1 MSLVLFGDHG
11 WGEQDSLQGWGEGH
25 LGSSFSSEESEG
37 GGDEGE
43 GGGAGFGDG
52 VAVLEVIDLEGVEA
66 TDAANA
72 FLGIKP
78 DEAVGFDIASEKFS
92 GIKPRAWIEFGIYG
106 KIAAFF
112 AKDANVDFSI
122 NISDFGNDDAD
133 EKRVLA
139 FGVWEEVESKEGSL
153 SCSAIFKGNPRIS
166 EVPIEVEV
174 TIISIHT
181 CNKAIRD
188 RRILGAES
196 CSLPRKSEWISHK
209 GRIQIPIFEIFHEDG
224 VPVDPFVEGAIELAA
239 VGSGIPHA
247 EGGGG
252 REACEA
258 ECGEEGNWDLHGK
271 WEGGKNVQRGFHEFS
286 PLRGSRV
293 GKSVDR
299 KSTRLNSSHSVKSRM
314 PSSA

>member
-1 MSLVLFGDHG
+1 MFKEGFMSLVFFGDHG

-92 GIKPRAWIEFGIYG
+92 GIKPRAWIKFGIYG

-122 NISDFGNDDAD
+122 NISDFGDDDAD

-139 FGVWEEVESKEGSL
+139 FGVWEEFEFEKFLPTRGGLESD
-153 SCSAIFKGNPRIS
+153 PRI
-166 EVPIEVEV
+166 
-174 TIISIHT
+174 T
-181 CNKAIRD
+181 AR
-188 RRILGAES
+188 
-196 CSLPRKSEWISHK
+196 
-209 GRIQIPIFEIFHEDG
+209 
-224 VPVDPFVEGAIELAA
+224 
-239 VGSGIPHA
+239 
-247 EGGGG
+247 
-252 REACEA
+252 
-258 ECGEEGNWDLHGK
+258 
-271 WEGGKNVQRGFHEFS
+271 
-286 PLRGSRV
+286 PLKV
-293 GKSVDR
+293 
-299 KSTRLNSSHSVKSRM
+299 
-314 PSSA
+314 